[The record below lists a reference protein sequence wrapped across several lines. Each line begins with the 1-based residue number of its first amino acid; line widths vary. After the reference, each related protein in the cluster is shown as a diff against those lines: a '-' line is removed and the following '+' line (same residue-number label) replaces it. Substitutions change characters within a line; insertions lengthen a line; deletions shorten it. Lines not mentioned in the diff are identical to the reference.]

1 MSDARCSMFDV
12 RCSMLDVLVPA
23 RSRSARPATKSASR
37 RRAEAALW
45 RAAKGGGLAHSKS
58 FAWFRAAE
66 RAPSSRTAA
75 VFPPHSE
82 NGHGPRPV
90 LERGIYSAWALAGPA
105 APDGFSH
112 FLRCAT

>member
-1 MSDARCSMFDV
+1 MFDV
-12 RCSMLDVLVPA
+12 RCWMFDVRSSMFDVLVPV
-23 RSRSARPATKSASR
+23 RSRSARPATKSAR
-37 RRAEAALW
+37 
-45 RAAKGGGLAHSKS
+45 GLAHSKS
-58 FAWFRAAE
+58 FAWFRAGQ